1 MKRWIA
7 VFLIALCALACAAT
21 LADEK
26 QPSSLPFLS
35 IVTDSGELPGDEM
48 LYGHMTLVQD
58 GAERTVRIGLRERG
72 SPAAASPRKATGW

>member
-48 LYGHMTLVQD
+48 LYFIYSTLLCLFL
-58 GAERTVRIGLRERG
+58 AFSI
-72 SPAAASPRKATGW
+72 

>member
-35 IVTDSGELPGDEM
+35 IVTDSSELPGDEM
-48 LYGHMTLVQD
+48 LYFIYSTLVCLFL
-58 GAERTVRIGLRERG
+58 AFFHLKRSLTTLSTV
-72 SPAAASPRKATGW
+72 